1 MHELFNFYAAGAS
14 VRLPSSNNSLDW
26 EPTGSLGSIVTCK
39 SWNRGHCTSP
49 LSICCYEHRC
59 SSCKFSMAQASV
71 GGWKKVCFVPLSCE
85 FLPRKQF
92 LVVFCPQPC
101 LLSGCFSWKVS
112 APFSTEFFS
121 VVVPGG
127 CHSQGCHG
135 YLLGL
140 LAAPFCFTRQLHH
153 THQFLMGLDIY
164 E

>member
-1 MHELFNFYAAGAS
+1 MHFASLHLLISAPLLLLFWFASCSGFSNF
-14 VRLPSSNNSLDW
+14 
-26 EPTGSLGSIVTCK
+26 
-39 SWNRGHCTSP
+39 
-49 LSICCYEHRC
+49 
-59 SSCKFSMAQASV
+59 MAQASA

-85 FLPRKQF
+85 FLLRKQF

-140 LAAPFCFTRQLHH
+140 LAAPFCFTRHLHH
-153 THQFLMGLDIY
+153 THQFLDGFRYILFHCIIVIQAQNKNLSTIIVLFFFYHSCDKI
-164 E
+164 